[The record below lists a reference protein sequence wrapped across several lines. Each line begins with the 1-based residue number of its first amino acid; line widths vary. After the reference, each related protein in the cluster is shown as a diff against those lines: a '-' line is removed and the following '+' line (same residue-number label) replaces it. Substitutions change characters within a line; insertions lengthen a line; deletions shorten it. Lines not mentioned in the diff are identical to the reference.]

1 MSKKKSR
8 PSSSSENQNDEL
20 SLLRRVVSLLE
31 TLVRLNLIGIQGD
44 KSQNEMIFTLDSMGC
59 GQSEIAHLLG
69 TTQNTVNVSL
79 YKAKK
84 RGLKK

>member
-8 PSSSSENQNDEL
+8 SSLGGEDNNSEL
-20 SLLRRVVSLLE
+20 SLLRRTVSLLE
-31 TLVRLNLIGIQGD
+31 MLVRLNLIGVQGN

-69 TTQNTVNVSL
+69 TTTNTVNVSL

>member
-8 PSSSSENQNDEL
+8 SPSGTEGQDDEL
-20 SLLRRVVSLLE
+20 SLLRRTVSLLE
-31 TLVRLNLIGIQGD
+31 TLVRLNLISVQGD

-59 GQSEIAHLLG
+59 RQSEIAHLLG
-69 TTQNTVNVSL
+69 TTKNTVNVSL